1 MGNLFDYQKLNL
13 DENILMSLVQFNNGL
28 FICSGI
34 EFYVYIKELR
44 GTTDS
49 MSEKCQNIGR
59 VDLTSQQLTQLRN
72 DFKNFGLV
80 LFDRWRAPTF
90 IQLQPGEKTISNTK
104 NTINGQNIG

>member
-1 MGNLFDYQKLNL
+1 MP
-13 DENILMSLVQFNNGL
+13 LVQFNNGL

-80 LFDRWRAPTF
+80 LFDRWRALTF